1 MARWHGLWMTPA
13 QPADV
18 EREIN
23 IERLIAIGGHQ
34 LLSALAHLTVS
45 FVVALTLF
53 GDMPKRIVLVAIT
66 LIQISAIAQLA
77 TWWRH
82 RNKVRPRRATEGTM
96 NKLFVWSVW
105 WGSLWGFYSSTV
117 MILAPPDARAPIAV
131 AIVGMAAG
139 GLNMLVS
146 LPAASLAF
154 LLLSVVPPTL
164 VACTS
169 GLPMG
174 GVLGGC
180 LIMAAV
186 LLALSSRRDYLNFI
200 EHIRMR
206 LGIANLADEAETASR
221 AKSRFLANM
230 SHELRTPLNA
240 IIGFAEMIH
249 QQVKGPVEKH
259 YAEFARA
266 IDQSGRHLVDIIND
280 ILDLSKIQAGNRE
293 MDEAVTSVA
302 AVVERATLVM
312 EPVCANAGLQLDVAL
327 EADLPQVYVDSRRLS
342 QVIINLLSNAVKFS
356 SKGKTVR
363 LTASLG
369 APRDTGGRP
378 VVIQVIDQGIGIPAD
393 ELQEVLKPFVQSR
406 EAQRRQTPGT
416 GLGLP
421 LADQIMSLHGGT
433 LTLASVVNEGTVVT
447 LTLPPERIVATIQS
461 PQVNREVA
469 G

>member
-1 MARWHGLWMTPA
+1 
-13 QPADV
+13 
-18 EREIN
+18 
-23 IERLIAIGGHQ
+23 
-34 LLSALAHLTVS
+34 
-45 FVVALTLF
+45 
-53 GDMPKRIVLVAIT
+53 
-66 LIQISAIAQLA
+66 
-77 TWWRH
+77 
-82 RNKVRPRRATEGTM
+82 
-96 NKLFVWSVW
+96 
-105 WGSLWGFYSSTV
+105 
-117 MILAPPDARAPIAV
+117 
-131 AIVGMAAG
+131 
-139 GLNMLVS
+139 
-146 LPAASLAF
+146 
-154 LLLSVVPPTL
+154 
-164 VACTS
+164 
-169 GLPMG
+169 
-174 GVLGGC
+174 
-180 LIMAAV
+180 
-186 LLALSSRRDYLNFI
+186 
-200 EHIRMR
+200 
-206 LGIANLADEAETASR
+206 
-221 AKSRFLANM
+221 
-230 SHELRTPLNA
+230 
-240 IIGFAEMIH
+240 
-249 QQVKGPVEKH
+249 
-259 YAEFARA
+259 
-266 IDQSGRHLVDIIND
+266 
-280 ILDLSKIQAGNRE
+280 

-312 EPVCANAGLQLDVAL
+312 EPVCANAGLQLDVVL

>member
-23 IERLIAIGGHQ
+23 IERLVAIGRHQ
-34 LLSALAHLTVS
+34 PLSALAHLVVS

-53 GDMPKRIVLVAIT
+53 GDMPQRPVLVGIS
-66 LIQISAIAQLA
+66 LIQLSAFIQVWI
-77 TWWRH
+77 WWRH
-82 RNKVRPRRATEGTM
+82 RTAPRPRRASDRTM
-96 NKLFVWSVW
+96 NKLFVWAVW

-117 MILAPPDARAPIAV
+117 MLLAPQTARAPIAV
-131 AIVGMAAG
+131 AVVGMAAG

-146 LPAASLAF
+146 LPAASVAF
-154 LLLSVVPPTL
+154 LLLSVLPPTL

-174 GVLGGC
+174 KVFAAC
-180 LIMAAV
+180 LIMASF
-186 LLALSSRRDYLNFI
+186 LLALSSRRDYLDFV

-206 LGIANLADEAETASR
+206 LGIAHLADEAEAASR

-249 QQVKGPVEKH
+249 EQVKGPVEKH
-259 YAEFARA
+259 YIEFARA

-293 MDEAVTSVA
+293 MDEAVTSVE

-312 EPVCANAGLQLDVAL
+312 KPVCATAGLQLDVAL
-327 EADLPQVYVDSRRLS
+327 EPDLPQIYVDSRRLS

-356 SKGKTVR
+356 TKGKTVR

-378 VVIQVIDQGIGIPAD
+378 ILIQVSDQGIGIPAD

-433 LTLASVVNEGTVVT
+433 LALTSVVDEGTVVT

-461 PQVNREVA
+461 PQVNREIA